1 MVPIKWFLYV
11 SDIPDQ
17 DHILTKPHKG
27 RGTKQCTRPHNH
39 PCSAIEM
46 RIDLAENKA
55 IPIQKKDMPL
65 YSKLI
70 LAAAPRRDELNN
82 IAFKQLS
89 PKKNTFSLN

>member
-1 MVPIKWFLYV
+1 M
-11 SDIPDQ
+11 
-17 DHILTKPHKG
+17 HK
-27 RGTKQCTRPHNH
+27 PHNH

-55 IPIQKKDMPL
+55 IPIQRKNMPL

-70 LAAAPRRDELNN
+70 LVVAPRRDELNN

-89 PKKNTFSLN
+89 QKTNTFSLN